1 MTIDFTTSTHEFADS
16 LIDQIEGNK
25 KYFSKRLYRQH
36 TVLMN
41 NSYVKDLTKLG
52 RELNKII
59 IVDNEKSSFCL
70 QPKNGILIKPFFGE
84 EKGFNLDMALD
95 NLSVIILK
103 IIKNPFQ
110 DIRKELEI
118 YKDEIEKKVTKDI

>member
-41 NSYVKDLTKLG
+41 KSYVKDFIKLG
-52 RELNKII
+52 TDLNKIFTI
-59 IVDNEKSSFCL
+59 ENENSSFCL
-70 QPKNGILIKPFFGE
+70 
-84 EKGFNLDMALD
+84 
-95 NLSVIILK
+95 
-103 IIKNPFQ
+103 
-110 DIRKELEI
+110 
-118 YKDEIEKKVTKDI
+118 